1 MGGTKIFVFSLKEI
15 VKTAVFAV
23 IGIALIIALAYLF
36 IPRDRPVPEE
46 PNVRAD
52 LYIPGTYT
60 AQISLNNEPVDV
72 VVTVS
77 QNEILSIELRNMVEV
92 QEVFYPL
99 VRPTMSQLTEE
110 IIRTQSLDVQIVEG
124 SAVTSRILLNAV
136 QEALNKAAPPPTI

>member
-36 IPRDRPVPEE
+36 IPRDRPAQAE

-60 AQISLNNEPVDV
+60 AQISLSNEPVDV

-77 QNEILSIELRNMVEV
+77 QNEILSIELRNMSEV

-99 VRPTMSQLTEE
+99 VRPTMSSLTEE
-110 IIRTQSLDVQIVEG
+110 IIRTQSLNVQIAEG
-124 SAVTSRILLNAV
+124 SAITSR
-136 QEALNKAAPPPTI
+136 K